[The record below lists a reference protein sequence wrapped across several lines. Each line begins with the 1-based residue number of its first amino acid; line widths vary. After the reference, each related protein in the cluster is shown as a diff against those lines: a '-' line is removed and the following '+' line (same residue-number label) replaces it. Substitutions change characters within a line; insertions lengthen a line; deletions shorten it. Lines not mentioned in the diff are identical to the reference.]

1 MKKNN
6 TVLLALTLIMVF
18 LTGCGSKAPK
28 VDWTLKISGDVTT
41 PLELSFADLAA
52 MEEIELND
60 ILMEKSTGEDEIRSW
75 SGVPLDTILTQAGA
89 AEDYVSITVVAS
101 DGYSIEISREE
112 LTNGM
117 VALKDAGE
125 WIVETTPDK
134 GPIRLVTPL
143 TPANRWVFGLTE
155 IQVNK

>member
-1 MKKNN
+1 MKKN
-6 TVLLALTLIMVF
+6 TVLLTLTVIMVF

-75 SGVPLDTILTQAGA
+75 SGIPLDTVLAQAGA
-89 AEDYVSITVVAS
+89 AEDFVSITAIAS
-101 DGYSIEISREE
+101 DGYSIEISKEE

-117 VALKDAGE
+117 IALKDAGE
-125 WIVETTPDK
+125 WIVEVTPDK

-143 TPANRWVFGLTE
+143 TPANRWVFAITE
-155 IQVNK
+155 IQVNQ